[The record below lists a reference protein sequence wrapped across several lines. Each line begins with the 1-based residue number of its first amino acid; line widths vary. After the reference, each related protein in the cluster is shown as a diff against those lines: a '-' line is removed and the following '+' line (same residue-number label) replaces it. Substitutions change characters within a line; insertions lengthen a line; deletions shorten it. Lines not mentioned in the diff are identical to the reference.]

1 MEENEY
7 SRQGQG
13 STGRKRRRERER
25 RLRIAL
31 DQIVF
36 PEMLPLNDVSAVVE
50 DAPDILRVYGTCEV
64 GVDVMRFL
72 LVPGAT

>member
-1 MEENEY
+1 
-7 SRQGQG
+7 
-13 STGRKRRRERER
+13 
-25 RLRIAL
+25 
-31 DQIVF
+31 
-36 PEMLPLNDVSAVVE
+36 MLPLNDVSAVVE